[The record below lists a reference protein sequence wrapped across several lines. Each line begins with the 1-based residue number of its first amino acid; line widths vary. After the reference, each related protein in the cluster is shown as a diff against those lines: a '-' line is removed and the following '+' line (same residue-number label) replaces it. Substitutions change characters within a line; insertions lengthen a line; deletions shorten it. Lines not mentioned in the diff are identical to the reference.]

1 MKKCLNEKNLN
12 FVANLATNYEN
23 GFNLRKAVELCIDE
37 WYLGNPIDDHPE
49 FGGVAR
55 DEYNRSLLGKD
66 YNQYGK
72 TDESEIMVN
81 ALGEFFKEYI
91 GPKYHLIQKATYK
104 YLDYLKNESLENI
117 YTSEF
122 FTLWSFKEYKDDHS
136 FKILCLVKGK
146 ITDWKFGFDD
156 DEDLE
161 DDYYTCEFDNNFN
174 IDDIIPNQGKD
185 INEDENIFEIKK
197 PEKIVTKVKKSTPKK
212 AASKKKAVNKTK

>member
-1 MKKCLNEKNLN
+1 MN
-12 FVANLATNYEN
+12 
-23 GFNLRKAVELCIDE
+23 
-37 WYLGNPIDDHPE
+37 
-49 FGGVAR
+49 
-55 DEYNRSLLGKD
+55 
-66 YNQYGK
+66 
-72 TDESEIMVN
+72 
-81 ALGEFFKEYI
+81 
-91 GPKYHLIQKATYK
+91 
-104 YLDYLKNESLENI
+104 
-117 YTSEF
+117 
-122 FTLWSFKEYKDDHS
+122 S